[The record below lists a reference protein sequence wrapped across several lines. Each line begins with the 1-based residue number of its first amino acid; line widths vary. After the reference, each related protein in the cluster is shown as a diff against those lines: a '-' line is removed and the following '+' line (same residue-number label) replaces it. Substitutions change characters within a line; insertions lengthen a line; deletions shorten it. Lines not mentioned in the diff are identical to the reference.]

1 MGSSLTYELLAY
13 LHGWYTSAYLLL
25 TLLLLL
31 WKRSVLPY
39 PPVNLAS
46 ELALTLLLAVA
57 EAGRLLLSRRGN
69 LTQRALPLAVALLLT
84 APAALAV
91 CYFLLW
97 QTYVL
102 RLELVMAA
110 TQLVFMAAETVCA
123 VACMVAFARE

>member
-1 MGSSLTYELLAY
+1 MASSLAYELLAY
-13 LHGWYTSAYLLL
+13 LHGWYTAAYILL

-46 ELALTLLLAVA
+46 ELALLVLLAAA
-57 EAGRLLLSRRGN
+57 EAARLFLSRRGN
-69 LTQRALPLAVALLLT
+69 LTQRVLPLLLAALL
-84 APAALAV
+84 AVPSSLAV

-102 RLELVMAA
+102 RLELATCA
-110 TQLVFMAAETVCA
+110 TQLLFIGAETVCA
-123 VACMVAFARE
+123 VGCMVAFSRE

>member
-1 MGSSLTYELLAY
+1 MTSSLPYELLAY
-13 LHGWYTSAYLLL
+13 LHGWFTAVYIPL

-46 ELALTLLLAVA
+46 ELALAALLAAA
-57 EAGRLLLSRRGN
+57 EAARLLLSRRGN
-69 LTQRALPLAVALLLT
+69 LTQRVLPLLVALVLT
-84 APAALAV
+84 VPAALAV

-102 RLELVMAA
+102 RLEVVLAG
-110 TQLVFMAAETVCA
+110 TQLAFMGVETVYA

>member
-1 MGSSLTYELLAY
+1 MTSSLPYELLAY
-13 LHGWYTSAYLLL
+13 LHGWFTAVYIPL

-46 ELALTLLLAVA
+46 ELALAALLAVA
-57 EAGRLLLSRRGN
+57 EAARLLLSRRGN
-69 LTQRALPLAVALLLT
+69 LTQRVLPLLVALVLT
-84 APAALAV
+84 VPAALAV

-102 RLELVMAA
+102 RMEVVLAG
-110 TQLVFMAAETVCA
+110 TQLAFMGVETVYA